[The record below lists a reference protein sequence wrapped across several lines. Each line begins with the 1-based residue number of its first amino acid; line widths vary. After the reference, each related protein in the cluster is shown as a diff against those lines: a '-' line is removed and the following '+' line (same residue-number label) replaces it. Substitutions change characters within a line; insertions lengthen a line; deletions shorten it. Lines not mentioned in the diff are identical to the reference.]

1 MSFLRIIKANKKLL
15 LMLIFPV
22 LTLLYFSISGVV
34 EKSRLA
40 NEIGSLQNLS
50 TLTIKISKLVH
61 EIQKERGITAGFLG
75 SKGTEFAAELI
86 NQRTET
92 DEKTVELRE
101 FLKDFDSNRFGNEF
115 KRNLKAALKLLD
127 MIEKNRE
134 ALSARNS
141 SLNEA
146 IGYYS
151 NMNTLFLDAIAYVA
165 KLSSNAEITIYSLS
179 YVNFL
184 LVKERAGI
192 ERAVLSAAFGTDK
205 FLPGMFNKFSSLVT
219 EQEVYT
225 KAFLSFATDKQKKF
239 FKNKIAGPTIGEV
252 ERMRE
257 IAFTKAGEGN
267 FGVDAS
273 YWFKMITAKID
284 LLKEVEDRL
293 SDDLSLEA
301 ERLKNKAQKELILS
315 AFITI
320 AVILVTAFFAFGHIR
335 YITNLKRMEEVLQES
350 EAELTAIFNHAPVLM
365 FLVDKEGR
373 VQKVNYLMN
382 EFTGRSAA
390 ETIGLLSGEA
400 IRCLHSLDDPKGCGF
415 NSFCKT
421 CVLRCAVAGLFQNGK
436 SYHRVEAKLPI
447 LIEGKP
453 KELSLLVSIGFLRV
467 PKAPKVLVCIEDI
480 TEKRSAEERF
490 RRIFEE
496 SPIGFEI
503 YNSKGLLINANKASL
518 AILGVADIS
527 DVHGVSLFEEAYLED
542 ECKRKLEKG
551 ETVRCKVVV
560 ELNRAKK
567 LRLHTVKKTGNL
579 NLDVLITPLRGNEK
593 ESLDGYL
600 VQVQD
605 ITELKWLENQ
615 LLQSQKME
623 AIGRLA
629 GGIAHDFN
637 NLLTVI
643 TYNKTGKKQNCF

>member
-225 KAFLSFATDKQKKF
+225 KAFCNYSALISKK
-239 FKNKIAGPTIGEV
+239 A
-252 ERMRE
+252 
-257 IAFTKAGEGN
+257 
-267 FGVDAS
+267 
-273 YWFKMITAKID
+273 
-284 LLKEVEDRL
+284 
-293 SDDLSLEA
+293 
-301 ERLKNKAQKELILS
+301 
-315 AFITI
+315 
-320 AVILVTAFFAFGHIR
+320 
-335 YITNLKRMEEVLQES
+335 
-350 EAELTAIFNHAPVLM
+350 
-365 FLVDKEGR
+365 
-373 VQKVNYLMN
+373 
-382 EFTGRSAA
+382 
-390 ETIGLLSGEA
+390 
-400 IRCLHSLDDPKGCGF
+400 
-415 NSFCKT
+415 
-421 CVLRCAVAGLFQNGK
+421 
-436 SYHRVEAKLPI
+436 
-447 LIEGKP
+447 
-453 KELSLLVSIGFLRV
+453 
-467 PKAPKVLVCIEDI
+467 
-480 TEKRSAEERF
+480 
-490 RRIFEE
+490 
-496 SPIGFEI
+496 
-503 YNSKGLLINANKASL
+503 
-518 AILGVADIS
+518 
-527 DVHGVSLFEEAYLED
+527 
-542 ECKRKLEKG
+542 
-551 ETVRCKVVV
+551 
-560 ELNRAKK
+560 
-567 LRLHTVKKTGNL
+567 
-579 NLDVLITPLRGNEK
+579 
-593 ESLDGYL
+593 
-600 VQVQD
+600 
-605 ITELKWLENQ
+605 
-615 LLQSQKME
+615 
-623 AIGRLA
+623 
-629 GGIAHDFN
+629 
-637 NLLTVI
+637 
-643 TYNKTGKKQNCF
+643 